1 MCLGI
6 VGRVVEFTAEAPE
19 VAHVDV
25 AGVTRPIHVG
35 LLRDEGL
42 AEGEWVL
49 IHAGFAMERID
60 ETTAQ
65 RQVDAL
71 REYSGGSERGEEVT

>member
-6 VGRVVEFTAEAPE
+6 VGRIVEFTMDAPE

-35 LLRDEGL
+35 MLRDEGL
-42 AEGEWVL
+42 AEGDWVL

-60 ETTAQ
+60 EAKAQ
-65 RQVDAL
+65 RQVAAL
-71 REYSGGSERGEEVT
+71 REYSGGSERSEEVT